1 MNNFKLISEIQ
12 KHSSQLLECGDD
24 FFVMKNSA
32 DKLYQIFSEITGI
45 YFENNQD
52 DHIELGTGRA
62 LSPSTAAHCL
72 VEFKRTA
79 IFLRGIK
86 KAIDWKIANVN
97 LPVEILY
104 AGSGPYATLITPLLA
119 LFTDDQVKITLL
131 DINEVSLEAVK
142 TLILKLRLEK
152 YIDEYVLADATK
164 YQFNK
169 AYDIVISETMQA
181 CLENEPQVHI
191 MNNLIPQMKSDAIF
205 VPEEINLD
213 FYLSDRNLFNERIL
227 AKNIGK
233 NIEYKIFVDHFIKL
247 NKHTLNSIGSKKILK
262 IPEYP
267 SNYKELILDTFIT
280 VFEYEKLKERE
291 CSLNCS
297 RQFYDLTVQKIDKV
311 EFYLDYESK
320 PKIRC
325 KVLSP

>member
-1 MNNFKLISEIQ
+1 
-12 KHSSQLLECGDD
+12 
-24 FFVMKNSA
+24 
-32 DKLYQIFSEITGI
+32 
-45 YFENNQD
+45 
-52 DHIELGTGRA
+52 
-62 LSPSTAAHCL
+62 
-72 VEFKRTA
+72 
-79 IFLRGIK
+79 
-86 KAIDWKIANVN
+86 
-97 LPVEILY
+97 
-104 AGSGPYATLITPLLA
+104 
-119 LFTDDQVKITLL
+119 
-131 DINEVSLEAVK
+131 
-142 TLILKLRLEK
+142 
-152 YIDEYVLADATK
+152 
-164 YQFNK
+164 
-169 AYDIVISETMQA
+169 
-181 CLENEPQVHI
+181 
-191 MNNLIPQMKSDAIF
+191 MKSDAIF